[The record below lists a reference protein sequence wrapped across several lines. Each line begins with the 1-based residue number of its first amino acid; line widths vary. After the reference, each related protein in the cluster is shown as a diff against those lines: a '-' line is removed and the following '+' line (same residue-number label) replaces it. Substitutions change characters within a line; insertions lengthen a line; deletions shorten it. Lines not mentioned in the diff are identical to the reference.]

1 MIPLLTAGAGTPFS
15 FMYAALR
22 FKSRPLG
29 AMAAGYGA
37 AWMINLTS
45 FAGIWLVH
53 PALEWLLWVLL
64 CIGGTV
70 HAVTI
75 RRSVFPVA
83 VDWYR
88 EQANER
94 ALAEART
101 RQELRRRAREIAA
114 EDLALAH
121 ELRIGRPD
129 LPRTFDDGGLVDI
142 NHAPPPTLAM
152 LPGMTEPL
160 IEQIIAIRSERGG
173 FLSAEELGIDT
184 DLPPDLV
191 PKLAEYAIFLP

>member
-1 MIPLLTAGAGTPFS
+1 MIPLLTAGVGTPYS

-29 AMAAGYGA
+29 AVAAGYGT
-37 AWMINLTS
+37 AWMVNFSGLV
-45 FAGIWLVH
+45 GVLPVH
-53 PALEWLLWVLL
+53 PVLEWLLWVLL

-70 HAVTI
+70 HAFTV
-75 RRSVFPVA
+75 RRSIFPVA

-94 ALAEART
+94 AIAEART

-114 EDLALAH
+114 EDTALAH

-129 LPRTFDDGGLVDI
+129 LARTFDDGGLIDI

-152 LPGMTEPL
+152 LPGMTEPV

-184 DLPPDLV
+184 ELSPDLV
-191 PKLAEYAIFLP
+191 SKIGEYAIFLP